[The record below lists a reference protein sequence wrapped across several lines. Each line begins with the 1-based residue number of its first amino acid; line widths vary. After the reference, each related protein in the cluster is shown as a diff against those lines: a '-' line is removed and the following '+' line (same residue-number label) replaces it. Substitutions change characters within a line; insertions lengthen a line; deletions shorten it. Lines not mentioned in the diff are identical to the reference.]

1 MSESTSGSIEVNLHH
16 ESHGDKTVTTSV
28 KVLGLLIDSELV
40 AIQAN
45 TAMDTLLKQST
56 KEDKE

>member
-45 TAMDTLLKQST
+45 TAMDILLKKQS
-56 KEDKE
+56 KE